1 VLEPSEK
8 AIKEIFA
15 SKKKILQK
23 TAKYELFKKLHSA
36 QKDLASVLSTVC
48 QTSMAKFNGL
58 EWGSKCKA
66 ENGYS
71 TEFLGGVLFDTY
83 SSLQILIPP
92 SRHHFAVTSTPL
104 KETVAQLR
112 TYYGM
117 MKHQVPNLSTSMG
130 QKRITTNLM
139 EETNFAFAALTNTL
153 ITQIQTSEAYL
164 REILPERWQMM
175 LRQRMMLQQ

>member
-8 AIKEIFA
+8 VIKEIFA
-15 SKKKILQK
+15 SKKILQK
-23 TAKYELFKKLHSA
+23 AAKYELFKKLHAA

-48 QTSMAKFNGL
+48 QTSTAKFNGL

-71 TEFLGGVLFDTY
+71 AEFLGGILFDAY

-104 KETVAQLR
+104 KETVAQLG

-117 MKHQVPNLSTSMG
+117 MKHQADMDLQAKFSSKFINLNG
-130 QKRITTNLM
+130 AEKDHK
-139 EETNFAFAALTNTL
+139 
-153 ITQIQTSEAYL
+153 YL
-164 REILPERWQMM
+164 VNGYKPHGGDEFCICCTH
-175 LRQRMMLQQ
+175 